1 MKVKDIIKHT
11 VGAEKV
17 IFRDIPEKK
26 EYEYDFGDVLCSM
39 TNSCGWINIED
50 REWLKAVGERKVEA
64 IVPFEKKIFISVY

>member
-11 VGAEKV
+11 VGANKV

-26 EYEYDFGDVLCSM
+26 EYEFDFGDVVCSM
-39 TNSCGWINIED
+39 SLKSNIKD
-50 REWLKAVGERKVEA
+50 HEWLEAVAERKVEA